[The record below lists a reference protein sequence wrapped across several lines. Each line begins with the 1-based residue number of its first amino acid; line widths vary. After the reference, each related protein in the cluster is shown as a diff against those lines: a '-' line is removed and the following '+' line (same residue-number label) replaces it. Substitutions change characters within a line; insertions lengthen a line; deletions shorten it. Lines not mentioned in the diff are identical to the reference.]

1 MRHRRSVLISIL
13 FAGLLAPGVVRPAA
27 AQTINDLFDQTTL
40 QELRLFVNSRD
51 MAELRAHYLENTF
64 YPADLVWRNI
74 RVRNIGIRSRGAG
87 SRDPNKPGLRLDF
100 NKYAKGQ
107 TFLGLEGMDLRNNIQ
122 DASMMHEKLAM
133 EVFARMG
140 QPTSR
145 ESYARVYINNV
156 YHGVY
161 TIVEEVGPA
170 YLTRTLGEN
179 AGYLFEY
186 HWMFGWYFESLGDSL
201 APYEPILEPNTH
213 TTDPE
218 STIWGPVRDMVRE
231 INGPFD
237 EVWFDRVNALID
249 IRQFVTYVAIEN
261 FLAEWDGITGNFGMN
276 NFFLYRPGGSL
287 QHRLLVWDRSEA
299 FKALD
304 SSIFL
309 RTEQNVLFSRAMAI
323 PDLRT
328 LYLDTLQ
335 QCAESVQQ
343 DNWLAT
349 RISEIAAVIT
359 AAAYEDPRKLNSN
372 ADYDAQVQFLFDWA
386 AFRPTFVLQSVANA
400 RAPFT
405 P

>member
-1 MRHRRSVLISIL
+1 
-13 FAGLLAPGVVRPAA
+13 
-27 AQTINDLFDQTTL
+27 
-40 QELRLFVNSRD
+40 
-51 MAELRAHYLENTF
+51 
-64 YPADLVWRNI
+64 
-74 RVRNIGIRSRGAG
+74 
-87 SRDPNKPGLRLDF
+87 
-100 NKYAKGQ
+100 
-107 TFLGLEGMDLRNNIQ
+107 
-122 DASMMHEKLAM
+122 
-133 EVFARMG
+133 
-140 QPTSR
+140 
-145 ESYARVYINNV
+145 
-156 YHGVY
+156 
-161 TIVEEVGPA
+161 
-170 YLTRTLGEN
+170 
-179 AGYLFEY
+179 
-186 HWMFGWYFESLGDSL
+186 DSL

-328 LYLDTLQ
+328 LYLD
-335 QCAESVQQ
+335 
-343 DNWLAT
+343 
-349 RISEIAAVIT
+349 
-359 AAAYEDPRKLNSN
+359 
-372 ADYDAQVQFLFDWA
+372 
-386 AFRPTFVLQSVANA
+386 
-400 RAPFT
+400 
-405 P
+405 